1 MILLS
6 KCEFRGST
14 SKISNKTG
22 NVYRYVNL
30 EDVNGE
36 SVKLQCA
43 DDVNVTELKKGTSY
57 LFNIDYDSKYN
68 SLKVL
73 SFEDLKKV

>member
-30 EDVNGE
+30 EDFNGE

-43 DDVNVTELKKGTSY
+43 DDVNIAELKKGSSY

-73 SFEDLKKV
+73 SYEDIKRV